1 MALAQPYLPIV
12 GLLPIIPL
20 RPELGIITH
29 KNLISPSF
37 LARPEPLVRES
48 RELHLPRRE
57 FLLQT
62 TQKSPPGLERSEAP
76 VPWPAEEQEDENPQL
91 RPSEEKAT
99 SFLSRSRRRR
109 RPCRVQEKGRRRCIC
124 RFTSSVPLGLISAL
138 LVWVRRRHPA
148 RRHQG
153 SDAAYVAIRRR
164 REKCRDQEGDRT
176 IVAIRHAVC
185 PYTYFLWLSVV
196 RACEESDGVVVAA
209 QKATGY

>member
-1 MALAQPYLPIV
+1 MALAQPYLLIV

-37 LARPEPLVRES
+37 WAKAGAISSGIQRASSSKKGVSSPYDSEEPS
-48 RELHLPRRE
+48 RA
-57 FLLQT
+57 
-62 TQKSPPGLERSEAP
+62 LERSEAP

-91 RPSEEKAT
+91 CPSEEKAT

-109 RPCRVQEKGRRRCIC
+109 RPCRVPEKG
-124 RFTSSVPLGLISAL
+124 SSVPLGLIRAL

-153 SDAAYVAIRRR
+153 SDAPYVAIRI
-164 REKCRDQEGDRT
+164 D
-176 IVAIRHAVC
+176 
-185 PYTYFLWLSVV
+185 
-196 RACEESDGVVVAA
+196 
-209 QKATGY
+209 